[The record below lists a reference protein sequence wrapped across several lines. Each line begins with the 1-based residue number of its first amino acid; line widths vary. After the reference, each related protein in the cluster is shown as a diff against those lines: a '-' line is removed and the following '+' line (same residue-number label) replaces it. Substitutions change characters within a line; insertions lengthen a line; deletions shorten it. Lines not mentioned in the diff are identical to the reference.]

1 MTCSILT
8 TLLPCCCA
16 RSFASANTKQI
27 NSFRNSCAE
36 QRTGVWAL
44 LAELRESRGEEGWR
58 RRFCPPRRRQRGGL
72 GTVMAEVAS
81 RAILLLSGS
90 SFFMMRMMFC
100 LGSLHSSSLPS
111 ASAPSPSVSSSAGTW
126 GRHKR
131 WLPQRCWRCEA
142 SSPLL
147 AAAPFGR
154 GAPLPPPSPPPRHGD
169 AVAHLARHTAR

>member
-44 LAELRESRGEEGWR
+44 LAELRESRGEEGW
-58 RRFCPPRRRQRGGL
+58 PPRRRQRGGGL

-126 GRHKR
+126 GRQR